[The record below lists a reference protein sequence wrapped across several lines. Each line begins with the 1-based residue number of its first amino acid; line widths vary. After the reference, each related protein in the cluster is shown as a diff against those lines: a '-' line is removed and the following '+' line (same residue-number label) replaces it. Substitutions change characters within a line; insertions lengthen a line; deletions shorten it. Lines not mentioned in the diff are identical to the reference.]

1 MAIQRLNYFNGQ
13 FLREKDFNDE
23 QGYHLSMRRM
33 HNKNAHTPGIV
44 YGLEVVAGTSPVIVK
59 AGMAID
65 KDGREIVLET
75 DTPCAISAG
84 NNNFYVVIA
93 LEEKKTDKAVAT
105 DPIKLETRWTESP
118 VFNVVAA
125 VPAGAVALAQIAAV
139 AGNGAVTLNSAYRRI
154 CSAPVVKGDLTVGRD
169 LTVHGNLEVQGETT
183 LIETDQMRGNVVLGD
198 ADTDIVTVE
207 GTLVTGHS
215 TGKLKIGSSVD
226 VSGDITVSG
235 NVVLGDA
242 DADIIT
248 VEGVV
253 ATGHSTGR
261 LNISS
266 PIDVTG
272 DIVVSGNVDGR
283 DVSADGAKLD
293 SHAANTGNPHATTAV
308 QVDTQGGTNRLAT
321 QINAGTG
328 VIADARIDSAIARE
342 TRFNA
347 TTGHD
352 HDATNSKKISPSSL
366 AGVNNTVTAANLNLL
381 TAGSTS
387 NAASLH
393 THSLLDSHVA
403 NTSNPHATTAAHVDT
418 QGGTNRLAT
427 QINAGTG
434 VIADARID
442 SAIARETRFNA
453 TTGHDHD
460 ATNSKKISPSS
471 LQGVNSTV
479 TAAAL
484 NVLTGGATSNAAQ
497 LHTHPF
503 VPDDNSVTLNKL
515 DPATRYR
522 LLRVPLLAQSLN
534 PSTNISLGD
543 LTGGIAFDGSN
554 IWVAN
559 GATNTVIKI
568 DPATN
573 AGVTTVAVGSYPMGL
588 AFGGGYL
595 WVACWSNSS
604 VSKIDVATNTVV
616 ATITVGS
623 SPNALAVS
631 GGNLWV
637 ANYYSN
643 NVSKIDMAS
652 NTVVATV
659 PVGSNPSG
667 LAVVG
672 SFLWAA
678 NLSSNSVSKIDMATN
693 TVVATVSVG
702 SQPRGLAAVTAT
714 FLWVANSGA
723 NTVSKVDVG
732 SNTVVATVSVSGQ
745 PYGVAVIG
753 SFLWVGGWGQVQKV
767 DTSTN
772 AVVATVPAYVGAWG
786 NGMVSVTGFLWV
798 SGSNQ
803 VTKIDVT
810 ANVVAAT
817 VLPGE
822 SRGMAFDGLYL
833 WVALYG
839 SGQVL
844 KVDIN
849 TLQILLT
856 VPVGTRPH
864 SVAYNGSYIF
874 VTNFG
879 SNSVSKIDPQT
890 GTVVA
895 TIPVGAKPA
904 GIAFNPFYRTL
915 WVANSGDGTVSVFSE
930 SATSVAGTV
939 PVGGNPQGVACES
952 YFVWVTNTGS
962 NTVTKLG
969 AWVGGSV
976 QATITVGAAPQ
987 AIVFDYSSMWV
998 ANTGANSLSKI
1009 PANSNTPTSVP
1020 LPAGALPVKMC
1031 FNGTHVLVLCTNG
1044 QAYRIDIYTN
1054 AALLMPN
1061 SNLLGGAA
1069 GTNGLLAFD
1078 GVCTWAVDSYQLY
1091 RALV

>member
-308 QVDTQGGTNRLAT
+308 Q
-321 QINAGTG
+321 
-328 VIADARIDSAIARE
+328 
-342 TRFNA
+342 
-347 TTGHD
+347 
-352 HDATNSKKISPSSL
+352 
-366 AGVNNTVTAANLNLL
+366 
-381 TAGSTS
+381 
-387 NAASLH
+387 
-393 THSLLDSHVA
+393 
-403 NTSNPHATTAAHVDT
+403 VDT